1 MSATPESPPELT
13 RYLLG
18 QLTEQ
23 DASAL
28 EERFFSDD
36 ELFARVEV
44 AADDLAAR
52 YLKGTLSADERVR
65 FQKHL
70 LGSRDDRLR
79 LRVTR
84 ALGAYV
90 ATRGAPAM
98 AQEPAPTRL
107 WRFTGVSRFVTAA
120 AGVALVAGVA
130 VLSWR
135 VAGLQSD
142 VSSLRSALS
151 EEQETGRVAAA
162 AALERER
169 GERTRREA
177 AEQRLAEL
185 ETASFAVSPGT
196 ERGSGSVLLVPAGA
210 AFVRFDLALERALSG
225 QCRVTVRTPARAVV
239 WSRDISVAPGAAS
252 VSVVVAAGLLL
263 PGQYEAVLES
273 LGSGGTATEV
283 SVYSILLSRKN
294 P

>member
-1 MSATPESPPELT
+1 MSATPDGAPALT

-23 DASAL
+23 EASAL
-28 EERFFSDD
+28 EERYFVDD
-36 ELFARVEV
+36 ELFARMEV

-52 YLKGTLSADERVR
+52 YLNGTLSADERAR

-90 ATRGAPAM
+90 ATTGAAAIPQQLAT
-98 AQEPAPTRL
+98 TRL
-107 WRFTGVSRFVTAA
+107 WSFTGLTRFVTAA

-151 EEQETGRVAAA
+151 EEQAAGRSAAA
-162 AALERER
+162 AAREREQA
-169 GERTRREA
+169 ERIRREA
-177 AEQRLAEL
+177 AEQRLSEL

-196 ERGSGSVLLVPAGA
+196 ERGGGSALLVPARA

-225 QCRVTVRTPARAVV
+225 PCRVTLRTPARAVV
-239 WSRDISVAPGAAS
+239 WSRDISVAAGSAS
-252 VSVVVAAGLLL
+252 VSIVVATALV
-263 PGQYEAVLES
+263 PAGQYEAVLES
-273 LGSGGTATEV
+273 LSPGGTATEV
-283 SVYSILLSRKN
+283 GVYSIVLSRSR
-294 P
+294 